1 MNESRM
7 KNVKKNVIFGNI
19 ESISSLILSVV
30 SRTIFISY
38 LGMEYLGISGLFSN
52 VLGLLAFTELGI
64 GTAMNY
70 SLYRP
75 IAEND
80 VEKIKSLMCLYKKAY
95 HWIAIVILGIGVIIL
110 PLLPLLVKSDY
121 GYDHIYIYYLLY
133 LFDTVSSY
141 FVTYKYAYV
150 TALQKGYII
159 TNLNVLLNFCVQITQ
174 IIAMVVFKSFLLY
187 LIVQIIFRTV
197 QKIITVLYLDK
208 QFPILTEKKSR
219 KLDLKT
225 QDTIK
230 KDIKAL
236 IIHKIG
242 DASVHQT
249 DNIIIS
255 IFINTITVGLM
266 SNYIMIQNTVARFTN
281 TFFNSFTASLGNLI
295 TSESKHRQEEVLD
308 QYTFL
313 GFWIFG
319 FTTTAFISLSQPLF
333 TLWGRMTNTD
343 MLVDNLTMVLYFI
356 TVYLGGQSLTFYNF
370 KVAAGIFDDDKY
382 VALIQAIVNLI
393 VSIMAVFIIGLPG
406 VYIGTI
412 VQRLVALIWKP
423 IIVYKKQFD
432 KSPKHYFTKTIKYGI
447 TTTIAC
453 VLNIALLKLFF
464 KEITMMSFLG
474 MTITTAFVPNL
485 FFVLVRGK
493 DVEFKALFRRVI
505 YS

>member
-197 QKIITVLYLDK
+197 QKIITV
-208 QFPILTEKKSR
+208 PIL
-219 KLDLKT
+219 L
-225 QDTIK
+225 
-230 KDIKAL
+230 
-236 IIHKIG
+236 
-242 DASVHQT
+242 
-249 DNIIIS
+249 
-255 IFINTITVGLM
+255 
-266 SNYIMIQNTVARFTN
+266 
-281 TFFNSFTASLGNLI
+281 
-295 TSESKHRQEEVLD
+295 
-308 QYTFL
+308 
-313 GFWIFG
+313 
-319 FTTTAFISLSQPLF
+319 
-333 TLWGRMTNTD
+333 
-343 MLVDNLTMVLYFI
+343 
-356 TVYLGGQSLTFYNF
+356 
-370 KVAAGIFDDDKY
+370 
-382 VALIQAIVNLI
+382 
-393 VSIMAVFIIGLPG
+393 
-406 VYIGTI
+406 
-412 VQRLVALIWKP
+412 
-423 IIVYKKQFD
+423 
-432 KSPKHYFTKTIKYGI
+432 
-447 TTTIAC
+447 
-453 VLNIALLKLFF
+453 
-464 KEITMMSFLG
+464 
-474 MTITTAFVPNL
+474 
-485 FFVLVRGK
+485 
-493 DVEFKALFRRVI
+493 
-505 YS
+505 